1 MTSFETKRNKRQNA
15 MAFCVLSLVGT
26 TFPRKVLYAIHFN
39 QNYSSVEIEKH
50 TYERFN
56 ILDTLRLGSLTQKKK
71 TRKRKFGKGTACLAQ
86 PRLGLRIYIQMG
98 QGRNFAF
105 HFLTKSLQFGFFQN
119 KRLTIFSSWKIL
131 AMIPDM
137 IFVKKFTQQDFQA
150 KSFIPQ
156 KCVICDIFPAN

>member
-1 MTSFETKRNKRQNA
+1 

-71 TRKRKFGKGTACLAQ
+71 TRKRKYGKGTACLVS
-86 PRLGLRIYIQMG
+86 LGWACASTYKWDRAGTLHFTFSQSHY
-98 QGRNFAF
+98 NLAF
-105 HFLTKSLQFGFFQN
+105 SKTKG
-119 KRLTIFSSWKIL
+119 
-131 AMIPDM
+131 
-137 IFVKKFTQQDFQA
+137 
-150 KSFIPQ
+150 
-156 KCVICDIFPAN
+156 

>member
-1 MTSFETKRNKRQNA
+1 MTSFETERNKWQNA

-56 ILDTLRLGSLTQKKK
+56 ILNTLRLGSLTQKKK
-71 TRKRKFGKGTACLAQ
+71 TRKCKYGKGTACLAQ

-137 IFVKKFTQQDFQA
+137 IFVKKFTQPYFRA
-150 KSFIPQ
+150 KTFTPQ
-156 KCVICDIFPAN
+156 KCVICDIFLAN